1 MKINKIN
8 MVNFRNYNK
17 LSLDKLEN
25 INIIIGNNGTGK
37 TTILE
42 AIYFCS
48 LTKTFKGG
56 SERALIKE
64 NEENLKVLVTLT
76 DNEVIRKLQ
85 VLYNKDGKKAKI
97 NNNKQKKL
105 SEYISNYKVVVYSP
119 DEIRLIKDSPNIR
132 RNYFNIQITQI
143 YKDYLKKLFNYNL
156 LIKNKNE
163 YLKKMYI
170 NNTMDDKYL
179 DIIDEKIV
187 IIGKEINNYRS
198 DYINKINKYMNSI
211 FRKYKP
217 NEKVF
222 IKYVSD
228 FNNKK
233 EDELLR
239 SIKKNRKKDIILGV
253 MSFGV
258 HRDDYEFLHNDRLA
272 RDYSSQGIQKLL
284 ILSLKFS
291 ELELLMKDYY
301 IIPVLLLDDLFSELD
316 KKNQNQVLKNL
327 DNKVQTFITGTDLKY
342 IDTKIIKKAKII
354 ELDE

>member
-1 MKINKIN
+1 
-8 MVNFRNYNK
+8 
-17 LSLDKLEN
+17 
-25 INIIIGNNGTGK
+25 
-37 TTILE
+37 
-42 AIYFCS
+42 
-48 LTKTFKGG
+48 
-56 SERALIKE
+56 
-64 NEENLKVLVTLT
+64 
-76 DNEVIRKLQ
+76 
-85 VLYNKDGKKAKI
+85 
-97 NNNKQKKL
+97 
-105 SEYISNYKVVVYSP
+105 
-119 DEIRLIKDSPNIR
+119 
-132 RNYFNIQITQI
+132 
-143 YKDYLKKLFNYNL
+143 
-156 LIKNKNE
+156 
-163 YLKKMYI
+163 
-170 NNTMDDKYL
+170 
-179 DIIDEKIV
+179 
-187 IIGKEINNYRS
+187 GKEINNYRS

>member
-179 DIIDEKIV
+179 DIID
-187 IIGKEINNYRS
+187 
-198 DYINKINKYMNSI
+198 
-211 FRKYKP
+211 
-217 NEKVF
+217 
-222 IKYVSD
+222 
-228 FNNKK
+228 
-233 EDELLR
+233 
-239 SIKKNRKKDIILGV
+239 
-253 MSFGV
+253 
-258 HRDDYEFLHNDRLA
+258 
-272 RDYSSQGIQKLL
+272 
-284 ILSLKFS
+284 
-291 ELELLMKDYY
+291 
-301 IIPVLLLDDLFSELD
+301 
-316 KKNQNQVLKNL
+316 
-327 DNKVQTFITGTDLKY
+327 
-342 IDTKIIKKAKII
+342 
-354 ELDE
+354 